1 MKKIAI
7 LFIAVLCLTLLIG
20 CTGSAPYEM
29 LHNSSE
35 IEAIYIVEIIKNVMY
50 DPEAQEW
57 TLETIGEITEI
68 EAFVAELTALKT
80 TFVNPP
86 ATLTAGETVI
96 KIEYANGDYE
106 LIGSMVQRDYRPDG
120 TGGGSQNVFDQAEY
134 NTLIQRYMKSV
145 TDQ

>member
-1 MKKIAI
+1 MKKITA
-7 LFIAVLCLTLLIG
+7 LWIAVLCLTSLIG
-20 CTGSAPYEM
+20 CTDSASFEP
-29 LHNSSE
+29 LHDSSE
-35 IEAIYIVEIIKNVMY
+35 IEAIYIVETVMY

-57 TLETIGEITEI
+57 TLETIGEVTEI
-68 EAFVAELTALKT
+68 QAFVTELTALKT

-86 ATLTAGETVI
+86 ATLTAGMTMI

-120 TGGGSQNVFDQAEY
+120 TGGGSQNVFDAAEY

>member
-1 MKKIAI
+1 MKKIAT
-7 LFIAVLCLTLLIG
+7 LFIAILCLTLLIG

-86 ATLTAGETVI
+86 ETPIAGMTMI

-106 LIGSMVQRDYRPDG
+106 LIGSTVQRDYRPDG
-120 TGGGSQNVFDQAEY
+120 TGGGSQNVFDEEEY
-134 NTLIQRYMKSV
+134 NTLIQRYMKPV